1 MKHILAL
8 LVGILVG
15 AVTLALL
22 LYMNPFVTQNSVSPL
37 AVSVGNTL
45 SLGFTRVPSEAV
57 LYTNNGDQ
65 SSAPFP
71 QAVDE
76 LWEPTIRRSR
86 VTVVE
91 LHNGRGLPVGVGVK
105 FSSDSEE
112 TDVLNA
118 RAVVDSA
125 WHIYLPDRGS
135 LLIGQQENLWAYLR
149 EIVAKARWSSKDGW
163 RGAWSGVLTSG
174 PNAIGTGRVF
184 GGSGEFSGLQ
194 AEAVETLTASA
205 YSADR
210 GPVAMDGSLTIS
222 LPSESPR

>member
-8 LVGILVG
+8 IAGILIG
-15 AVTLALL
+15 AASLVAL

-37 AVSVGNTL
+37 AVSAGNTL

-57 LYTNNGDQ
+57 LYTNSGEQ

-71 QAVDE
+71 QSVDE
-76 LWEPTIRRSR
+76 LWEPTVRHSR

-125 WHIYLPDRGS
+125 WHIYLPGRGS
-135 LLIGQQENLWAYLR
+135 LLVGQQENLWAYLR
-149 EIVAKARWSSKDGW
+149 EIVAKARWSSKEGW
-163 RGAWSGVLTSG
+163 RGAWNGVMTSG

-184 GGSGEFSGLQ
+184 GGSGEFSGLK

>member
-1 MKHILAL
+1 M
-8 LVGILVG
+8 
-15 AVTLALL
+15 
-22 LYMNPFVTQNSVSPL
+22 
-37 AVSVGNTL
+37 
-45 SLGFTRVPSEAV
+45 
-57 LYTNNGDQ
+57 YTNNGDQ

-71 QAVDE
+71 QSVDE
-76 LWEPTIRRSR
+76 LWEPTVRRSR

-91 LHNGRGLPVGVGVK
+91 LHNGRGLPIGVGVK

-135 LLIGQQENLWAYLR
+135 LLVGQQENLWTYLR
-149 EIVAKARWSSKDGW
+149 EIVAKARWSSDEGW
-163 RGAWSGVLTSG
+163 QGAWSGVLTSG
-174 PNAIGTGRVF
+174 PNPIGTGRVF

-194 AEAVETLTASA
+194 AEAVETLVASA

-222 LPSESPR
+222 LPGEAPR